1 LILVDTSIWI
11 DHLRAGGDLLAKLLN
26 AGRVL
31 THPFVIGELAL
42 GKMRRREAI
51 LDALSNLPRAELA
64 TDAEVLS
71 FINGRPLFGRGIG
84 YVDVH
89 LLASVRLTA
98 GARLWTRDN
107 RLRSVA
113 EELGLAMAFEL

>member
-1 LILVDTSIWI
+1 MILVDTSIWI
-11 DHLRAGGDLLAKLLN
+11 DHLRAGSALLAKLLD

-42 GKMRRREAI
+42 GKMRRRDTI

-64 TDAEVLS
+64 TDAEVLR
-71 FINGRPLFGRGIG
+71 FINGQALFGRGIG

-89 LLASVRLTA
+89 LLASVRLTV
-98 GARLWTRDN
+98 GAELWTRDN
-107 RLRSVA
+107 RLLSVA
-113 EELGLAMAFEL
+113 DGLGLAMTT

>member
-11 DHLRAGGDLLAKLLN
+11 DHLRVGSDPLAKLLK

-31 THPFVIGELAL
+31 VHPFVIGELAL
-42 GKMRRREAI
+42 GEMRQREI
-51 LDALSNLPRAELA
+51 VLDALSNLPAAESA
-64 TDAEVLS
+64 TDAEVLG
-71 FINGRPLFGRGIG
+71 FINGQSLFGRGIG

-98 GARLWTRDN
+98 GAQLWTRDN

-113 EELGLAMAFEL
+113 EELGLAKAS

>member
-1 LILVDTSIWI
+1 MIVVDTSIWI
-11 DHLRAGGDLLAKLLN
+11 DHLRAGDDLLAKLLN

-42 GKMRRREAI
+42 GTMRQRETI
-51 LDALSNLPRAELA
+51 LEALSNLPSAELA
-64 TDAEVLS
+64 RDAEVLS
-71 FINGRPLFGRGIG
+71 FINRQALFGRGIG

-89 LLASVRLTA
+89 LLASARLTA
-98 GARLWTRDN
+98 GAQLWTRDY

-113 EELGLAMAFEL
+113 EELELAIAP